1 VVSQVDITDRRQSE
15 MEIRRMHVELAQ
27 VARVSTMGELAVS
40 LAHQINQP
48 LGAIMANAQAARR
61 LLEMQPP
68 DIPLFR
74 LIVEDT
80 IEDVERASDVV
91 GRMREMITRADT
103 PPACVDLNAL
113 ARDIQRFVSSDALIR
128 NISVSLNLAFQ
139 SPWVSGHRV
148 DLQQVVLNLVINAM
162 DAVVQEP
169 VAERRIVIETASRP
183 DGRVSISV
191 SDSGP
196 GIADGMERK
205 MFEPFATTKANGMGM
220 GLPIARS
227 IVEAHSGEISAQP
240 LVPRGLALTVALPA
254 AVT

>member
-1 VVSQVDITDRRQSE
+1 
-15 MEIRRMHVELAQ
+15 MHVELAQ

-80 IEDVERASDVV
+80 VEDVERASDVV

-128 NISVSLNLAFQ
+128 NISVGLKLAFQ
-139 SPWVSGHRV
+139 PPWVSGNRV

-169 VAERRIVIETASRP
+169 IAERRIVIETANRP

-205 MFEPFATTKANGMGM
+205 IFEPFATTKPHGMGM

-227 IVEAHSGEISAQP
+227 IVEAHAGEISAQR
-240 LVPRGLALTVALPA
+240 LVPRGLVFTVALPA
-254 AVT
+254 AAVT